1 MILLRYYRLR
11 KYCGKNSQTAHKRNS
26 LWTFLLIEMEK
37 VENYNKNQK
46 KKKHKKSAVNAC
58 AVAQGRNEA
67 ENEAYLEATFTTR
80 LSHWYSSMRIC
91 IF

>member
-1 MILLRYYRLR
+1 MDISSYRN
-11 KYCGKNSQTAHKRNS
+11 GKSGKLQQKP
-26 LWTFLLIEMEK
+26 
-37 VENYNKNQK
+37 K